1 MRGCQEKLSREFIKR
16 SHQEKSSIYTFTDYY
31 YLLIRKTFPF
41 GTLLNL
47 QGLQD
52 VWKIPYQFICWYQ
65 YVSFRYFSESSSC
78 IQEDWRKSSIDNFTN
93 DNHTNGSVGI
103 QNVPLGTLLSCK
115 GLLKKSPRDNF
126 YNDSS
131 VNIQNVSFRYLIE
144 LPRTPRSLQGVSKN
158 TQRSLQEIIQVM
170 VTLLSWWKNF
180 QSLSLNY

>member
-1 MRGCQEKLSREFIKR
+1 MSWEVVKRSYQENSSREAIKR
-16 SHQEKSSIYTFTDYY
+16 SCQEKSSIYTFTDYY

-65 YVSFRYFSESSSC
+65 YVSFRYLSESSSC

-103 QNVPLGTLLSCK
+103 QNV
-115 GLLKKSPRDNF
+115 
-126 YNDSS
+126 
-131 VNIQNVSFRYLIE
+131 SFRYLIE
-144 LPRTPRSLQGVSKN
+144 LPGTPRSLQGVSKN
-158 TQRSLQEIIQVM
+158 IQRSLQEIIQVM
-170 VTLLSWWKNF
+170 ITLLSWWKNF
-180 QSLSLNY
+180 QSLSLN